1 MKQEMRENL
10 DSILSKSEYQV
21 YYEDNRSLIERL
33 WDWFMNWLVKF
44 LSMFDIELEPSSHMA
59 NVIVLILVIV
69 AVLLLAL
76 FAVLFIRRM
85 VRRHAL
91 QSKGI
96 FYADE
101 AEWTAQQHLEEAQ
114 RYREQSIYDSATRHT
129 FLAFLLSLQDFNLLE
144 IKRWK
149 TNWEYAN
156 ELSSNQP
163 SLVPQYQEA
172 ASFFEKVTYG
182 DEQVN
187 EDQFLHYYEN
197 MMKWIDELE
206 SWRKAG
212 EEK

>member
-1 MKQEMRENL
+1 VIFSDIKLVEL
-10 DSILSKSEYQV
+10 TGII
-21 YYEDNRSLIERL
+21 NRAMIKR
-33 WDWFMNWLVKF
+33 N
-44 LSMFDIELEPSSHMA
+44 
-59 NVIVLILVIV
+59 
-69 AVLLLAL
+69 AL
-76 FAVLFIRRM
+76 Y
-85 VRRHAL
+85 
-91 QSKGI
+91 SKGN

-101 AEWTAQQHLEEAQ
+101 AEWTAQQHLGEAQ

-129 FLAFLLSLQDFNLLE
+129 FLAFLLSLQDYNLLE

-197 MMKWIDELE
+197 MMKWIDKLE